1 MRLKGPTSDR
11 VALMAWALGHV
22 KVVPPQLRVREIQRP
37 RLLAMLDQAVE
48 RPVTVICAGPG
59 SGKTVLVSQWIQ
71 ARSHRVVWLSLD
83 PGDDRESRFW
93 TLVQFALKHHA
104 PVADAVTRDPG
115 WSLAEHATDELA
127 EAASE
132 ADDVLVLVLDN
143 VHHLSDPEVIGSLDA
158 VLRHPPP
165 NLRVVMTALSD
176 PIMPL
181 HRYRLQGNLSEIR
194 AAELAMT
201 NPEVEQLF
209 AAHDIHLS
217 ASQVDVLAKR
227 TEGWVAGL
235 CLSALQME
243 GSSDPER
250 LVTDLAMDRGSIGEY
265 LMEEVISAQP
275 QAVQEVLI
283 RSSICDPI
291 SGPLADAICE
301 SESSGSALAE
311 LAGTNGFVIPLD
323 HQGRQFR
330 YHPLL
335 REVLGH
341 LLNGESAAVRRRGQ
355 ENAARWH
362 AGEGNLV
369 EALQHA
375 VVAQDW
381 PFCAELLTRGAAE
394 ELFLRATGRPISG
407 IGRFADATPDP
418 VRDTGWGA
426 GVIAAQAAVSVSL
439 GRYDRAEAL
448 LASVDPSR
456 LDQGS
461 AVLYAFASLLV
472 ARQDGDAKRLE
483 EAATVLVDH
492 DGQGAFG
499 TFALYERG
507 SLHLWQGS
515 DTVAESLLQQA
526 LKQATAESLHAIAM
540 RCLGRLAIAH
550 CTAGK
555 VTLAGEFLNQ
565 GAALLQA
572 QPWIPE
578 EFRVAYHLGGA
589 EVALMHGDLDLY
601 SRFLRL
607 VDAALAPKTDP
618 ALSYMQALIQA
629 KAYQS
634 AGRYAEARD
643 ILLTDTGR
651 ELPSDWVL
659 RIRADILLLEL
670 QAQMGKPHKTVERLE
685 TLARVN
691 ESMSSRGLLGVARA
705 QYAARDLDAASQVVR
720 RIVTSHHAPP
730 VPVLI
735 EALLLTAEIAATQGK
750 ETAAVEAATTA
761 VQLAAAEQMVL
772 PFIPAGP
779 RLHGLLHRHPALISL
794 WPAPLDDAP
803 GPWARELPADREHK
817 QLAETLTEREISILN
832 WLTTTMTM
840 AEIAAEL
847 YVSTNTVKT
856 HVAAVYRKLEA
867 TNRREAIVRGRQ
879 LHLI

>member
-1 MRLKGPTSDR
+1 
-11 VALMAWALGHV
+11 MAWALGQV
-22 KVVPPQLRVREIQRP
+22 KVVPPQLRVREVERP
-37 RLLAMLDQAVE
+37 RLLAMLDRAIE

-59 SGKTVLVSQWIQ
+59 SGKTVLVSQWIR

-83 PGDDRESRFW
+83 PGDDRDSRFW
-93 TLVQFALKHHA
+93 TLVQFALQQHV
-104 PVADAVTRDPG
+104 PVADAVSPDPG
-115 WSLAEHATDELA
+115 WSLAEHAADQLA
-127 EAASE
+127 EAAGE

-143 VHHLSDPEVIGSLDA
+143 VHFLSDPEVIASLDA

-165 NLRVVMTALSD
+165 NLRVVMTARSD

-201 NPEVEQLF
+201 MPEVGQLL
-209 AAHDIHLS
+209 AVHDIRLS
-217 ASQVDVLAKR
+217 AEQVELLAER

-243 GSSDPER
+243 ESSDPQR

-275 QAVQEVLI
+275 HAVQEVLV
-283 RSSICDPI
+283 RSSICDPV

-301 SESSGSALAE
+301 SELSGSALAE
-311 LAGTNGFVIPLD
+311 LASTNGFVIPLD

-335 REVLGH
+335 REVLRH
-341 LLNGESAAVRRRGQ
+341 LLNGKPAAVQRRGQ

-362 AGEGNLV
+362 AADGNLV
-369 EALQHA
+369 EALQHS

-381 PFCAELLTRGAAE
+381 EFCAELLARGAAE
-394 ELFLRATGRPISG
+394 VLFLRATGRPVSG

-418 VRDTGWGA
+418 GHDIGRDWGV
-426 GVIAAQAAVSVSL
+426 GVLAAQAAVSVAL
-439 GRYDRAEAL
+439 GRYDRARGL
-448 LASVDPSR
+448 LDR
-456 LDQGS
+456 LERCHLDQGS
-461 AVLYAFASLLV
+461 AVLHAFASVLV
-472 ARQDGDAKRLE
+472 ARQDGDAQRMD
-483 EAATVLVDH
+483 EAASILVDH

-499 TFALYERG
+499 TFALYEKG

-526 LKQATAESLHAIAM
+526 LKQATAESLHAIAL
-540 RCLGRLAIAH
+540 RCVGRLAIAH

-555 VTLAGEFLNQ
+555 VTLAAEFLNQ

-572 QPWIPE
+572 YPWIPE

-589 EVALMHGDLDLY
+589 EAALMHGDLDLY

-607 VDAALAPKTDP
+607 VDAALAPDTDP
-618 ALSYMQALIQA
+618 ALSYLQALIRA
-629 KAYQS
+629 TAYQS
-634 AGRYAEARD
+634 AGRYVEARD
-643 ILLTDTGR
+643 VLLNNTGS
-651 ELPSDWVL
+651 ELPDTWVL

-670 QAQMGKPHKTVERLE
+670 QAQMGKPQKSIERLE
-685 TLARVN
+685 SLARVN
-691 ESMSSRGLLGVARA
+691 ESTSSRGLLGVARA
-705 QYAARDLDAASQVVR
+705 QYAARDIDAASQVVR

-735 EALLLTAEIAATQGK
+735 EALLLTAEIATTQGH

-761 VQLAAAEQMVL
+761 VQLAATEQIVL

-779 RLHGLLHRHPALISL
+779 RLHALLHRHPALINL

-803 GPWARELPADREHK
+803 EHWARDLLADRENK
-817 QLAETLTEREISILN
+817 QLAENLTEREVSILN

>member
-1 MRLKGPTSDR
+1 
-11 VALMAWALGHV
+11 
-22 KVVPPQLRVREIQRP
+22 
-37 RLLAMLDQAVE
+37 
-48 RPVTVICAGPG
+48 
-59 SGKTVLVSQWIQ
+59 
-71 ARSHRVVWLSLD
+71 
-83 PGDDRESRFW
+83 
-93 TLVQFALKHHA
+93 
-104 PVADAVTRDPG
+104 
-115 WSLAEHATDELA
+115 
-127 EAASE
+127 
-132 ADDVLVLVLDN
+132 
-143 VHHLSDPEVIGSLDA
+143 
-158 VLRHPPP
+158 
-165 NLRVVMTALSD
+165 
-176 PIMPL
+176 
-181 HRYRLQGNLSEIR
+181 
-194 AAELAMT
+194 
-201 NPEVEQLF
+201 
-209 AAHDIHLS
+209 
-217 ASQVDVLAKR
+217 
-227 TEGWVAGL
+227 
-235 CLSALQME
+235 
-243 GSSDPER
+243 
-250 LVTDLAMDRGSIGEY
+250 
-265 LMEEVISAQP
+265 
-275 QAVQEVLI
+275 
-283 RSSICDPI
+283 
-291 SGPLADAICE
+291 
-301 SESSGSALAE
+301 
-311 LAGTNGFVIPLD
+311 
-323 HQGRQFR
+323 
-330 YHPLL
+330 
-335 REVLGH
+335 
-341 LLNGESAAVRRRGQ
+341 
-355 ENAARWH
+355 
-362 AGEGNLV
+362 
-369 EALQHA
+369 
-375 VVAQDW
+375 
-381 PFCAELLTRGAAE
+381 
-394 ELFLRATGRPISG
+394 
-407 IGRFADATPDP
+407 
-418 VRDTGWGA
+418 
-426 GVIAAQAAVSVSL
+426 
-439 GRYDRAEAL
+439 L

-456 LDQGS
+456 LDQGSGQGS

-483 EAATVLVDH
+483 EAAAVLVDH

-499 TFALYERG
+499 TFALCERG

-526 LKQATAESLHAIAM
+526 LKQATAESLHAIAL

-634 AGRYAEARD
+634 AGRYVEARD

-705 QYAARDLDAASQVVR
+705 QYAARDVDAASQVVR

-735 EALLLTAEIAATQGK
+735 EALLLTAEIAATQGQ

-779 RLHGLLHRHPALISL
+779 RLHPLLHRHPALISL

-803 GPWARELPADREHK
+803 ARWARELPTDREHK
-817 QLAETLTEREISILN
+817 QLAETLTEREVSILN

>member
-104 PVADAVTRDPG
+104 PVADAGTRDPG
-115 WSLAEHATDELA
+115 WSLAEYATDELA

-483 EAATVLVDH
+483 EAAAVLVDH

-499 TFALYERG
+499 TFALCERG

-515 DTVAESLLQQA
+515 DTVAES
-526 LKQATAESLHAIAM
+526 
-540 RCLGRLAIAH
+540 
-550 CTAGK
+550 
-555 VTLAGEFLNQ
+555 
-565 GAALLQA
+565 LLQA

-589 EVALMHGDLDLY
+589 EVALMRGDLDLY

-670 QAQMGKPHKTVERLE
+670 QAQMGKPNKTVERL
-685 TLARVN
+685 
-691 ESMSSRGLLGVARA
+691 
-705 QYAARDLDAASQVVR
+705 
-720 RIVTSHHAPP
+720 
-730 VPVLI
+730 
-735 EALLLTAEIAATQGK
+735 
-750 ETAAVEAATTA
+750 
-761 VQLAAAEQMVL
+761 
-772 PFIPAGP
+772 
-779 RLHGLLHRHPALISL
+779 
-794 WPAPLDDAP
+794 
-803 GPWARELPADREHK
+803 
-817 QLAETLTEREISILN
+817 
-832 WLTTTMTM
+832 
-840 AEIAAEL
+840 
-847 YVSTNTVKT
+847 
-856 HVAAVYRKLEA
+856 
-867 TNRREAIVRGRQ
+867 
-879 LHLI
+879 